1 MARPRSASDA
11 AHERFKWVPD
21 VITAGSVMVP
31 AIGAVQP
38 FASVRHLRRDVVAGG
53 RVAADAQRRRLL
65 DVPRWRLADEP
76 V

>member
-1 MARPRSASDA
+1 MARPRSASGA
-11 AHERFKWVPD
+11 AHEHLKWVPD

-38 FASVRHLRRDVVAGG
+38 FGSVRHLRRDVVADG

-65 DVPRWRLADEP
+65 DVPRWRLDDER